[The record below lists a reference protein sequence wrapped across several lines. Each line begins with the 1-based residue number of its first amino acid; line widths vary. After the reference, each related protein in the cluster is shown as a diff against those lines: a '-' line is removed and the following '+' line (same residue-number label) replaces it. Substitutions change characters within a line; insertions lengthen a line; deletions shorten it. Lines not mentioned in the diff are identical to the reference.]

1 MKRKNNKCTNKRKE
15 DEKEVIIQ
23 IYFFSLV
30 LASFPHSAQKG
41 IICSTINFKQLQ
53 HFKET

>member
-1 MKRKNNKCTNKRKE
+1 MKRKNKCTNKRKE

-23 IYFFSLV
+23 NYFFSLV
-30 LASFPHSAQKG
+30 LASFPHSAQKD
-41 IICSTINFKQLQ
+41 IICPTNNFKQLQ